1 MHLDPTNHEAA
12 RATIDKSLAGA
23 ASTEDEQSL
32 REHLAACDPCSEYL
46 DAGRR
51 AIAALGGLC
60 FDLDPALDRR
70 VLAALELRAQQ
81 LEASRAPRAR
91 FAWACALALLLTV
104 AGSFLAAQLGGHAAA
119 AFHLDGTQVRL
130 GLTTFWI
137 TPSLCVCLVLLLLP
151 PLHCAGLNKKGL
163 SL

>member
-1 MHLDPTNHEAA
+1 MPIDPIRHDAVRT
-12 RATIDKSLAGA
+12 TIDKSLVGA
-23 ASTEDEQSL
+23 ASPQEAQSL
-32 REHLAACDPCSEYL
+32 REHLAACDLCSEYL

-51 AIAALGGLC
+51 AIAGLGGLC

-81 LEASRAPRAR
+81 LEASHAPRAG

-104 AGSFLAAQLGGHAAA
+104 AGSFLAVQLGSHAAA
-119 AFHLDGTQVRL
+119 AFHLDGAQVRL
-130 GLTTFWI
+130 GLATFWI
-137 TPSLCVCLVLLLLP
+137 TPSLCICLVLLLF
-151 PLHCAGLNKKGL
+151 PLSKSAGLNKKGI

>member
-1 MHLDPTNHEAA
+1 MPIDPVSHEAV
-12 RATIDKSLAGA
+12 RAMIDKSLAGA
-23 ASTEDEQSL
+23 ASPAEEQLL
-32 REHLAACDPCSEYL
+32 REHLAACDSCSEYL

-51 AIAALGGLC
+51 AIAGLGGLC

-70 VLAALELRAQQ
+70 VFAALELRARQ

-104 AGSFLAAQLGGHAAA
+104 AGSFLAAQLSGHAAA
-119 AFHLDGTQVRL
+119 AFHLDGAQVRL
-130 GLTTFWI
+130 GLATFWI
-137 TPSLCVCLVLLLLP
+137 TPSLCICLVLLLLP
-151 PLHCAGLNKKGL
+151 LSHRAGLNKKGI